1 MNFNNIEEIKKYGF
15 KCFESVK
22 DLREDSSR
30 IPKKRSMGQIAGCVP
45 SQSLCI

>member
-30 IPKKRSMGQIAGCVP
+30 IPKRKVFI
-45 SQSLCI
+45 LC